1 MAQACESCS
10 KSFDYM
16 NISMNE
22 MEHIRVFAVE
32 IYFLLQPI
40 IKKNCARWC
49 KGCRIRSSHQ
59 SEHDVCIKL
68 TKEEMVELCFYEALR
83 EIDINR
89 SISLLKR
96 LIPINVESYIFTEQ
110 WNRDIIQNPLW
121 QEKVKEKVDHLQES
135 EL

>member
-32 IYFLLQPI
+32 IYFLMPDI
-40 IKKNCARWC
+40 IKKTCN
-49 KGCRIRSSHQ
+49 GCRINHPSQ
-59 SEHDVCIKL
+59 LEHDVCL
-68 TKEEMVELCFYEALR
+68 MLSREEMVEHCCREALR

-121 QEKVKEKVDHLQES
+121 QEKIKEKVGQLQES